1 MTDNSETHDNVETAA
16 TENTGAESQEIKE
29 WGEGEE
35 GAETQVKEETQEPE
49 KQEPEPEKEPEKP
62 KKNRAQERIE
72 QLARENAELKRWR
85 SEQETKAK
93 ASEIKRP
100 VIDDFEDFGKYEEAL
115 EQYHIDK
122 AEERVLAKLDER
134 ESQKTEQQK
143 QAEFEAVISTV
154 AETYPDFDS
163 VVQAGLQRGLPMPL
177 TLDEVA
183 SEFSYSSE
191 TQVKLLYELAKDEAF
206 HEQVSGSSKLKA
218 AKLLSDRVDSWDKP
232 KTTPP
237 VSKAPKPINPVKA
250 NAPAARDPEN
260 MSDDEW
266 YKAETQKRKGK

>member
-1 MTDNSETHDNVETAA
+1 MTDNSETHDNVDTAA

-29 WGEGEE
+29 WGEGDE

-49 KQEPEPEKEPEKP
+49 KAEPEKP

-134 ESQKTEQQK
+134 ESSKSQEAKQVEMQTAIAELEEQGIDFNTYAQK
-143 QAEFEAVISTV
+143 AEALPQLPIQLDQFGLSAV
-154 AETYPDFDS
+154 D
-163 VVQAGLQRGLPMPL
+163 
-177 TLDEVA
+177 TL
-183 SEFSYSSE
+183 
-191 TQVKLLYELAKDEAF
+191 KLAKDLLDDEDTYIALSQMN
-206 HEQVSGSSKLKA
+206 QVQAAMKIGQIIESK
-218 AKLLSDRVDSWDKP
+218 
-232 KTTPP
+232 KTKTPP
-237 VSKAPKPINPVKA
+237 AVSKAPKPINPVKA
-250 NAPAARDPEN
+250 NASAARSTES
-260 MSDDEW
+260 MSDNEFL
-266 YKAETQKRKGK
+266 KSRGL

>member
-29 WGEGEE
+29 WGEDDE
-35 GAETQVKEETQEPE
+35 GVETQVKEETQEPE
-49 KQEPEPEKEPEKP
+49 KVEPEKP

-93 ASEIKRP
+93 VSEIKRP

-134 ESQKTEQQK
+134 ESGKSQEAKQVEMQTAIAELEEQGIDFNTYAQK
-143 QAEFEAVISTV
+143 AEALPQLPIQLDQFGLSAV
-154 AETYPDFDS
+154 D
-163 VVQAGLQRGLPMPL
+163 
-177 TLDEVA
+177 TL
-183 SEFSYSSE
+183 
-191 TQVKLLYELAKDEAF
+191 KLAKDLLDDEDTYIALSQMN
-206 HEQVSGSSKLKA
+206 QVQAAMKIGQIIESK
-218 AKLLSDRVDSWDKP
+218 
-232 KTTPP
+232 KTKTPP
-237 VSKAPKPINPVKA
+237 SVSKAPKPINPVKA
-250 NAPAARDPEN
+250 NAPAARDPSQ

-266 YKAETQKRKGK
+266 YAARRKQAK

>member
-29 WGEGEE
+29 WGEGDE
-35 GAETQVKEETQEPE
+35 GAETQAKEEAQEPE
-49 KQEPEPEKEPEKP
+49 KAEPEKP

-93 ASEIKRP
+93 VSEIKRP

-134 ESQKTEQQK
+134 ESSKSQEAKQVEMQTAIAELEEQGIDFNTYAQK
-143 QAEFEAVISTV
+143 AEALPQLPIQLDQFGLSAV
-154 AETYPDFDS
+154 D
-163 VVQAGLQRGLPMPL
+163 
-177 TLDEVA
+177 TL
-183 SEFSYSSE
+183 
-191 TQVKLLYELAKDEAF
+191 KLAKDLLDDEDTYIALSQMN
-206 HEQVSGSSKLKA
+206 QVQAAMKIGQIIESK
-218 AKLLSDRVDSWDKP
+218 
-232 KTTPP
+232 KTKTPP
-237 VSKAPKPINPVKA
+237 SVSKAPKPINPVKA

-260 MSDDEW
+260 MSDNEFL
-266 YKAETQKRKGK
+266 KSRGL

>member
-1 MTDNSETHDNVETAA
+1 MDPNNSETHDNVETAA

-35 GAETQVKEETQEPE
+35 GVETQVKEETQEPE
-49 KQEPEPEKEPEKP
+49 KAEPEKP

-93 ASEIKRP
+93 VSEIKRP

-134 ESQKTEQQK
+134 ESSKSQEAKQVEMQTAIAELEEQGIDFNTYAQK
-143 QAEFEAVISTV
+143 AEALPQLPIQLDQFGLSAV
-154 AETYPDFDS
+154 A
-163 VVQAGLQRGLPMPL
+163 
-177 TLDEVA
+177 TL
-183 SEFSYSSE
+183 
-191 TQVKLLYELAKDEAF
+191 KLAKDLLDDEDTYIALSQMN
-206 HEQVSGSSKLKA
+206 QVQAAMKIGQIIESKETK
-218 AKLLSDRVDSWDKP
+218 
-232 KTTPP
+232 TPP
-237 VSKAPKPINPVKA
+237 VVSKAPKPINPVKA
-250 NAPAARDPEN
+250 NAPAARDPSQ

-266 YKAETQKRKGK
+266 YAARRKQAK

>member
-1 MTDNSETHDNVETAA
+1 MTDNSETHDNVDTAA

-29 WGEGEE
+29 WGEGDE
-35 GAETQVKEETQEPE
+35 GAETQAKEEAQEPE
-49 KQEPEPEKEPEKP
+49 KAEPEKP
-62 KKNRAQERIE
+62 KKNRDQERIE

-93 ASEIKRP
+93 VSEIKRP

-134 ESQKTEQQK
+134 ESSKSQEAKQVEMQTAIAELEEQGIDFNTYAQK
-143 QAEFEAVISTV
+143 AEALPQLPIQLDQFGLSAV
-154 AETYPDFDS
+154 D
-163 VVQAGLQRGLPMPL
+163 
-177 TLDEVA
+177 TL
-183 SEFSYSSE
+183 
-191 TQVKLLYELAKDEAF
+191 KLAKDLLDDEDTYIALSQMN
-206 HEQVSGSSKLKA
+206 QVQAAMKIGQIIESK
-218 AKLLSDRVDSWDKP
+218 
-232 KTTPP
+232 KTKTPP
-237 VSKAPKPINPVKA
+237 SVSKAPKPINPVKA